1 MFHDRWHY
9 RKRQVPVAQ
18 RRTPACGVLADFADV
33 FPQHH
38 AGRAI
43 APAGD
48 GSDHNLAESGTTNGS
63 NRAHLRRRDSGAA
76 PATSAHAGSCRR
88 LGTGQFWILAVVL
101 ATAGIYGSIAYS
113 VARRTREI
121 GIRVALGATRQNVL
135 KLVLSRA
142 SIVLAVGICV
152 GLAAALATGNLFR
165 AVLYGISPTDP
176 ATYITA
182 VAAMTAVALLAV
194 LAPAQRAIRID
205 PAQALR
211 EE

>member
-1 MFHDRWHY
+1 
-9 RKRQVPVAQ
+9 
-18 RRTPACGVLADFADV
+18 
-33 FPQHH
+33 
-38 AGRAI
+38 
-43 APAGD
+43 
-48 GSDHNLAESGTTNGS
+48 
-63 NRAHLRRRDSGAA
+63 
-76 PATSAHAGSCRR
+76 
-88 LGTGQFWILAVVL
+88 LAVVL